1 MLVVVDD
8 RKATTAETRWPMA
21 AAVTS
26 NGGDDV
32 QKPVSM
38 MSRTA
43 TTTDSNDPLRLRI
56 MLNMDSTINGLHEHN
71 NNVT

>member
-1 MLVVVDD
+1 MVDD
-8 RKATTAETRWPMA
+8 RTATTAETWWPMA

-26 NGGDDV
+26 NGGDDGR
-32 QKPVSM
+32 KPVSM

-43 TTTDSNDPLRLRI
+43 TTTHSNDPLRLRI
-56 MLNMDSTINGLHEHN
+56 MLNMDSTINGLHELN

>member
-26 NGGDDV
+26 NGGDDGR
-32 QKPVSM
+32 KPVSM
-38 MSRTA
+38 ISRTA
-43 TTTDSNDPLRLRI
+43 TTTDSKDPLRLRI
-56 MLNMDSTINGLHEHN
+56 MLNMDSTINGLHELN